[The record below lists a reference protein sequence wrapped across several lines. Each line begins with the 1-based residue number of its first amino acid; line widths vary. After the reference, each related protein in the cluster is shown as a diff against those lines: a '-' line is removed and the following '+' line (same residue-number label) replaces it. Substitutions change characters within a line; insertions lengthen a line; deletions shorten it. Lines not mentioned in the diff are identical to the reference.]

1 MSHPAAPSA
10 LPPQGGAAS
19 GPAKPDPRRPLVGV
33 GATKRADPGSPLAA
47 DVSLADITAAAERL
61 AGHVLDTPFVESK
74 TLSQITGAQVF
85 LKFENLQFTASFKE
99 RGALNKLA
107 SLIESGQT
115 VQGVIAASAGN
126 HAQGVAH
133 HAQRLGLRAVIVMPV
148 LTPTVKV
155 ERTRGFGAEVV
166 LHGNGFDEARD
177 HALALAAAQ
186 GLTFIHPFDDPLV
199 IAGQGTIGLEMLR
212 VQPDLHTLVIAVGGG
227 GLISGIATA
236 ARALTAGRH
245 SGLQIIGVQTV
256 RFPAMFDLFKG
267 THHPQ
272 GTNTIAEG
280 IAVGQPG
287 LITRR
292 IVADLVDDMVLVD
305 EGDIE
310 QAIVML
316 LEIEKTLVEGAG
328 AAGLAALLKDPAR
341 YAGQRV
347 GLVLCGGNI
356 DPLLLSAIIE
366 RGMVR
371 AGRLARIRVGARDAP
386 GVLAR
391 ITAVVAEAGA
401 NIDEVHHQRA
411 FSALSVQSVD
421 VELVLQT
428 RNTAHVREVVAALV
442 AAGFEAS
449 VG

>member
-1 MSHPAAPSA
+1 MEI
-10 LPPQGGAAS
+10 Q
-19 GPAKPDPRRPLVGV
+19 
-33 GATKRADPGSPLAA
+33 
-47 DVSLADITAAAERL
+47 AAAARL
-61 AGHVLDTPFVESK
+61 QSQVLDTPCVESR
-74 TLSQITGAQVF
+74 TLGQILGCQVF

-99 RGALNKLA
+99 RGALNKLVA
-107 SLIESGQT
+107 LIDSGVT
-115 VQGVIAASAGN
+115 LNGVIAASAGN

-133 HAQRLGLRAVIVMPV
+133 HAQRLGLRAVIVMPQH
-148 LTPTVKV
+148 TPTVKV

-166 LHGNGFDEARD
+166 LHGETFDDARD
-177 HALALAAAQ
+177 RALQLAAEQ
-186 GLTFIHPFDDPLV
+186 DLSFVHPFDDEQV
-199 IAGQGTIGLEMLR
+199 IAGQGTIGIEMLKA
-212 VQPDLHTLVIAVGGG
+212 QPDLDTLVIAVGGG

-236 ARALTAGRH
+236 VRAIKPGV
-245 SGLQIIGVQTV
+245 QIIGVQTS
-256 RFPAMFDLFKG
+256 RFPAMFNHIKG
-267 THHPQ
+267 TQLPQ
-272 GTNTIAEG
+272 GASTIAEG

-287 LITRR
+287 LITRE
-292 IVADLVDDMVLVD
+292 IVRRHVDDLVLVD

-341 YAGQRV
+341 FAGRKV

-356 DPLLLSAIIE
+356 DPLLLAAILE

-371 AGRLARIRVGARDAP
+371 AGRLARIRVAARDSP

-391 ITAVVAEAGA
+391 ITTVVAEAGA

-411 FSALSVQSVD
+411 FSTLSVQSVE

-428 RNTAHVREVVAALV
+428 RNRAHVQDLVARLM
-442 AAGFEAS
+442 AAGFEATS
-449 VG
+449 D